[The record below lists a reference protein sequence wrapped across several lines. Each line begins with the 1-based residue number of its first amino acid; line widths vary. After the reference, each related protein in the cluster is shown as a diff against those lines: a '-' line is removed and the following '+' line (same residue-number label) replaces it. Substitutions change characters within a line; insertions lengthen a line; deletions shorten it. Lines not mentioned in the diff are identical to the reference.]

1 MTPDNVDGPPRQ
13 SPESALAPLPPIH
26 PSFIQVAK
34 PYIFEQTIQDCIAA
48 MGVNPLR
55 EESLRLQ
62 GVAWV
67 DNVRRALHLY
77 VAGEFC
83 RALLTC
89 QADSHVQHRRGVL
102 PQVPV
107 GSPGQRI

>member
-1 MTPDNVDGPPRQ
+1 MTPDNVDDPPRQ
-13 SPESALAPLPPIH
+13 SPESALGPRPPIH

-34 PYIFEQTIQDCIAA
+34 PYIFEQTIQACIAA

-62 GVAWV
+62 GVAWL

-77 VAGEFC
+77 VAGEQ
-83 RALLTC
+83 RWTLLTC
-89 QADSHVQHRRGVL
+89 
-102 PQVPV
+102 
-107 GSPGQRI
+107 